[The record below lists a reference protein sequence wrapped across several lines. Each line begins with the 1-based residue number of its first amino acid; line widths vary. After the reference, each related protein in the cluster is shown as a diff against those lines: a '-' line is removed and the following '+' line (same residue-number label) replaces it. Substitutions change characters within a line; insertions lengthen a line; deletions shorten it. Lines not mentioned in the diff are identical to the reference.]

1 MCMNVLPAC
10 MNMHP
15 RVCLVP
21 AEGRRECQ
29 IHGNWSYRQLLS
41 HQVIERVLGFK
52 LGSSAKAASA
62 LTTGPTLQPSSDL
75 QSLLRIAP

>member
-1 MCMNVLPAC
+1 

-52 LGSSAKAASA
+52 LGSSGEVASA
-62 LTTGPTLQPSSDL
+62 ISHSHLSSSGFDAMD
-75 QSLLRIAP
+75 SVAGLRIT